1 MSKSMCAPGN
11 PGEPEPG
18 SLGRTSRSKI
28 DHKQLRE
35 LAEVIE
41 KNVIPELMDAHG
53 PQGRQRDRAGS
64 GAGGSAGSMPASAI
78 GEAETGTAL
87 SDAYGLLRRRLLDD
101 RVDEAVRATVALV
114 DGGVPL
120 TRIYLELLA
129 PIAREFGELWE
140 DDELDFLAVT
150 QALGG
155 LQVILHRVAARGLP
169 EPRRYDRTHSILIGR
184 TTGDQHLL
192 GLITVREFFRL
203 AGWDVQGGIELEVG
217 EGLVRAV
224 KAQWF
229 PLVGISLGS
238 EAKAPELAK
247 AIPEIRA
254 ASRNQRL
261 GVLVGGPAF
270 ACNPGLFEAVGA
282 DALATDADQALETA
296 DRMLAEAFTDR

>member
-1 MSKSMCAPGN
+1 MSKSMCAPSDGGEPN
-11 PGEPEPG
+11 PGPI
-18 SLGRTSRSKI
+18 GRTSRSKI

-53 PQGRQRDRAGS
+53 PQRRSGGDAGGHTGGES
-64 GAGGSAGSMPASAI
+64 LGGAG
-78 GEAETGTAL
+78 AERAL
-87 SDAYGLLRRRLLDD
+87 ADAYAVLRRRLLDD
-101 RVDEAVRATVALV
+101 RVDEAVSTTVALV
-114 DGGVPL
+114 EAGVPL
-120 TRIYLELLA
+120 TRIYLDLLA

-155 LQVILHRVAARGLP
+155 LQVILHRVAARGMP
-169 EPRRYDRTHSILIGR
+169 EPRRYDRSHRILIGR
-184 TTGDQHLL
+184 TTEDQHLL
-192 GLITVREFFRL
+192 GLVTVREFFRL
-203 AGWDVQGGIELEVG
+203 AGWDVHGGIELEVG
-217 EGLVRAV
+217 DGLIQAV
-224 KAQWF
+224 KAKWF

-254 ASRNQRL
+254 ASKNQRL

-270 ACNPGLFEAVGA
+270 ACNPSLVDAVGA
-282 DALATDADQALETA
+282 DALAQSADQAIDIA
-296 DRMLAEAFTDR
+296 DQMLAEAFTDR